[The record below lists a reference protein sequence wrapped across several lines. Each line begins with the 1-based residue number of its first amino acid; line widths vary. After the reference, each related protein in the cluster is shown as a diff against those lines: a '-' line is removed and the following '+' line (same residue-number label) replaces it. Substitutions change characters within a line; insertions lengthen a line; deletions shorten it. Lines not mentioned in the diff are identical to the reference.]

1 MIFVIALGV
10 LTLLGIGL
18 FISGFLEVSRE
29 RVYIYD
35 EKGDLMKYSCDIDD
49 WRGWKGQDSPKDE
62 RLPCICKV
70 KRSLEWNSCY
80 DLGDNARG
88 VLGLILG
95 MLSLI
100 AFMSTGIFCIVAN
113 GPVNQNTLALNV
125 ECEIEKLQNKENT
138 LHLTLAGDLGLTV
151 TDTTSTYHVVVDK
164 PIEIKTAIDSY
175 NNDVL
180 SLKKDLYTLKIKS
193 DSPWFNWFTNP
204 GFKNVEHYNANAT
217 SYKDILGDSLK
228 TFELSAN

>member
-1 MIFVIALGV
+1 MIFVITLGV

-18 FISGFLEVSRE
+18 FISGFLETDLKY
-29 RVYIYD
+29 VYIYD
-35 EKGDLMKYSCDIDD
+35 EKGDCMKYSYDIDD
-49 WRGWKGQDSPKDE
+49 WKGHDLPRGE

-88 VLGLILG
+88 VIGLILG
-95 MLSLI
+95 ILSLI
-100 AFMSTGIFCIVAN
+100 AFMSTCSFCLIAN
-113 GPVNQNTLALNV
+113 GPVNQNTLALEV

-228 TFELSAN
+228 TFELSTN